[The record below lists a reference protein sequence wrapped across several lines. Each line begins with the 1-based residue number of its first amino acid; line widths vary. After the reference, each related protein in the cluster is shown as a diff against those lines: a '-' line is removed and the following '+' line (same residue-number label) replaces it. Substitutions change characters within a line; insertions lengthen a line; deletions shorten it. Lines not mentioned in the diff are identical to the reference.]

1 MICLKTLRLIHRLS
15 KKLNND
21 FNSKSLQLLKKN
33 TKILFRISGG
43 RAKNKEYGLGHVYH
57 AMNLSSR
64 LKPAEFFFLV
74 EDYGNAIELLKKYNF
89 KNIFPLKKGLDVKSD
104 IEQATKF
111 VKKNNI
117 DILIVIKHDLITKTY
132 VKAMHKQIKTAVI
145 SDVKKI
151 DYQADLVINGFIGF
165 KNTIT
170 KNRFGTRC
178 LLGPKYQTLN
188 KKYEIIDKPRK
199 KKYLILATF
208 GGFDE
213 QNIVE
218 ILCQQ
223 LEKFLDKIKVKI
235 ILGQATPKSKLVR
248 KIESKFPSNLK
259 IIRETTNLK
268 EEISNSK
275 FGMCAGGVT
284 SYEFASLGVPFAII
298 CQYKHQRVTAKEW
311 QNKKI
316 AWNLGFP
323 NKKTK
328 LRIQKFVK
336 YAIEGGEK
344 NTSKGKSVVDGFGA
358 KRVAKEIL
366 DLIR

>member
-1 MICLKTLRLIHRLS
+1 
-15 KKLNND
+15 
-21 FNSKSLQLLKKN
+21 
-33 TKILFRISGG
+33 
-43 RAKNKEYGLGHVYH
+43 
-57 AMNLSSR
+57 MNLSSR

-89 KNIFPLKKGLDVKSD
+89 KNIFPLKQGLDVKLD
-104 IEQATKF
+104 IKQTTKF

-132 VKAMHKQIKTAVI
+132 VKAMLKQIKTAVI

-188 KKYEIIDKPRK
+188 KKYEVIDKPRK
-199 KKYLILATF
+199 KKYLILATD
-208 GGFDE
+208 GGLDE

-235 ILGQATPKSKLVR
+235 ILGQAPPKS
-248 KIESKFPSNLK
+248 
-259 IIRETTNLK
+259 
-268 EEISNSK
+268 
-275 FGMCAGGVT
+275 
-284 SYEFASLGVPFAII
+284 
-298 CQYKHQRVTAKEW
+298 
-311 QNKKI
+311 
-316 AWNLGFP
+316 
-323 NKKTK
+323 
-328 LRIQKFVK
+328 
-336 YAIEGGEK
+336 
-344 NTSKGKSVVDGFGA
+344 
-358 KRVAKEIL
+358 
-366 DLIR
+366 